1 MLLELH
7 CHTHHY
13 SSCSLVEPKTLVSQA
28 VLRGLQGVVITEHR
42 HLWSE
47 DELVR
52 LRQETEVDESFV
64 LLSAQEVETDIGHVL
79 LFGADV
85 SVPDRI
91 EVAALRK
98 RFPNAALVWAHPFRY
113 GRIPDAAAL
122 LAPCLD
128 GIEIFS
134 QNHTPKEN
142 YRGMLA
148 WHQLKFTAI
157 SGSDTHSRAMAAT
170 FPTLFDHPVS
180 TIQEV
185 ADEIKSGRCRPLYK
199 EIPAAGSNIVVT
211 RITIGTKGID
221 ESRSNIVIKNVKNG
235 NKWRQMKRTV
245 NLITRLHKAGFSRGA
260 YRVPG
265 IIDVN
270 DEAQV
275 LIEESQRGKTLF
287 ELVKSVSEGI
297 GQTYFRMAGQWLARL
312 HSLKMR
318 VGHTGRTIRK
328 EQSRFESYLRSFED
342 TSNPRTGEVRKII
355 ERVRIGEERLFEHDR
370 QRFIQNHGDFH
381 PKNIIIGQD
390 LQHDISTLYVS
401 VIDFDSSFTFV
412 PAFDVGYFISQF
424 MYQFH
429 SYPTVLQRYRRDDF
443 IEAYRSMTASLAA
456 SKVLQRYLVRSEKYE
471 KAFDR
476 EVTLFELRAN
486 MSIAS
491 YLIKMGKGES
501 DDMEWLM
508 NRSLDLLDRLE
519 AM

>member
-7 CHTHHY
+7 CHTHRY

-28 VLRGLQGVVITEHR
+28 VLRGVQGVVITEHR
-42 HLWSE
+42 YLWSE
-47 DELVR
+47 DEMLR
-52 LRQETEVDESFV
+52 LRQETEVDDSFI

-85 SVPDRI
+85 SVPDRV
-91 EVAALRK
+91 EVATLRNS
-98 RFPNAALVWAHPFRY
+98 FPDAALVWAHPFRY
-113 GRIPDAAAL
+113 GRVPDDEAL

-134 QNHTPKEN
+134 QNHTTKEN
-142 YRGMLA
+142 YLGLLA
-148 WHQLKFTAI
+148 WHRLKFTAI

-180 TIQEV
+180 TIREV
-185 ADEIKSGRCRPLYK
+185 AAEIKAGRCRPLYK
-199 EIPAAGSNIVVT
+199 EIPAAGSTIVVT

-221 ESRSNIVIKNVKNG
+221 ESRSNIVIKNIKNG
-235 NKWRQMKRTV
+235 SKWRRTKRTV
-245 NLITRLHKAGFSRGA
+245 NLITRLHKAGFGRGA

-270 DEAQV
+270 DEARV

-287 ELVKSVSEGI
+287 ELVMSVSEGI

-318 VGHTGRTIRK
+318 VGHTSRTIRK
-328 EQSRFESYLRSFED
+328 ERSRFESYLRSFED
-342 TSNPRTGEVRKII
+342 NSNPHTGEVRKII
-355 ERVRIGEERLFEHDR
+355 ERVRIDEERLFEHDR

-401 VIDFDSSFTFV
+401 VIDFDNSFSFV

-429 SYPTVLQRYRRDDF
+429 DHPSVLQRYRREDF
-443 IEAYRSMTASLAA
+443 LEAYRSMADSLAA
-456 SKVLQRYLVRSEKYE
+456 SKVLQRYLVRSEKNE
-471 KAFDR
+471 KVFHR

-486 MSIAS
+486 MSICS

-508 NRSLDLLDRLE
+508 DRSMDLLARLE
-519 AM
+519 SM